1 MGGLKQCHKRHYCQ
15 EDKSCGGHLLTLL
28 GVMLARI
35 SAVEKLSIEQLDP
48 YHSEDELKEDV
59 DDEDVKHVLERNDHT
74 VKDSLQF
81 GNSIDGL
88 QRSQHSKKFH
98 RF

>member
-1 MGGLKQCHKRHYCQ
+1 MAQVYKQLY
-15 EDKSCGGHLLTLL
+15 LLALL
-28 GVMLARI
+28 GIHFAKIVAMK
-35 SAVEKLSIEQLDP
+35 KLSIEQLDP

>member
-1 MGGLKQCHKRHYCQ
+1 MFALIR
-15 EDKSCGGHLLTLL
+15 
-28 GVMLARI
+28 
-35 SAVEKLSIEQLDP
+35 AVEELPIEQLDAN
-48 YHSEDELKEDV
+48 HSKDELKEDV
-59 DDEDVKHVLERNDHT
+59 DNEDVEHVLERDDHT

-88 QRSQHSKKFH
+88 QRSQHSKKLH